1 LLEVRGLSIG
11 FGGRILL
18 EKASFRLAQGGFGVI
33 IGRSGCGKT
42 SLFRGLAGLVPC
54 REGIVSWKGR
64 PVENLSGLVAF
75 MQQKDLLLPWASIL
89 ENALLPMRVSGNV
102 GREDRQ
108 QALDLLHRFGLG
120 GFETA
125 LPGQVSGGMRQ
136 RCALARTILSG
147 KEIVLL
153 DEPLSSLDA
162 LTRSRL
168 QRELL
173 RLQSEFK
180 RTVLMVTHDVEE
192 ALLLADR
199 VFVLG
204 GTPARI
210 DEILAL
216 GDPKPRETDL
226 PVIVKNRKLLLE
238 TLGGGHGHA
247 A

>member
-1 LLEVRGLSIG
+1 LLEIRGLSLD
-11 FGGRILL
+11 FGGVPLL
-18 EKASFRLAQGGFGVI
+18 EKASFRLARGGFGVI

-42 SLFRGLAGLVPC
+42 SLFKGLAGLVPL
-54 REGIVSWKGR
+54 REGSVSWTGR
-64 PVENLSGLVAF
+64 PVESLCGLVSF
-75 MQQKDLLLPWASIL
+75 MQQKDLLLPWASLL
-89 ENALLPMRVSGNV
+89 ENALLPMRISGRVSP
-102 GREDRQ
+102 EDRRRG
-108 QALDLLHRFGLG
+108 LELLCRFGLG
-120 GFETA
+120 GYEAA

-136 RCALARTILSG
+136 RCSLARTILSG

-162 LTRSRL
+162 LTRSCL
-168 QRELL
+168 QHELL
-173 RLQSEFK
+173 RLQSEFG

-204 GTPARI
+204 GSPARV

-226 PVIVKNRKLLLE
+226 PVIVKNRRLLLKALE
-238 TLGGGHGHA
+238 GDSTHA